1 MASLNKGLASV
12 TGYANVIDLLMHE
25 GACIRDLIEETGMS
39 HTTLRKFILCLKRR
53 ELLYIR
59 GWAPD
64 SIGRMVLPVY
74 KLGRGNNVPKPIAIS
89 QNEKEKR
96 RWAKVKARKN
106 VLSFLQKRNQV
117 SDNGVEAP

>member
-1 MASLNKGLASV
+1 M

-39 HTTLRKFILCLKRR
+39 HTTLRKFVLCLKRR
-53 ELLYIR
+53 ELLYVR

-74 KLGRGNNVPKPIAIS
+74 KLGRGKNVPKPNAIS

-96 RWAKVKARKN
+96 RWAKVKAQRN

-117 SDNGVEAP
+117 THAGITAT